1 MGNRPLRC
9 RVSKVVVTGASG
21 FIGTA
26 LVPRLLDVGYLPRLV
41 MRSPPVP
48 PPNPPV
54 EVVQGDLTSPESL
67 RAAVA
72 GADSVVHLG
81 AATSVGRLDPA
92 LAYRVNVGGA
102 TALIEA
108 CRAAGCRRIVVLS
121 TQHVYLRR
129 CGTYGHTKRIAD
141 ALFSGSGLEVT
152 IMRPSLVYGP
162 GSRGVFVKL
171 AGLLRRLPVIP
182 VIGPG
187 TWHLRPLYL
196 GDLVELIVRTLKC
209 PDASGRTYDV
219 GGTERITY
227 NGFLAAICATLGR
240 PCRRVHIPLSS
251 GFALAWLLERALTNP
266 PLTLD
271 NVYGS
276 LLDVPCD
283 LRALMRD
290 FHPTLTPL
298 AVGLRRTFSEAT

>member
-1 MGNRPLRC
+1 M
-9 RVSKVVVTGASG
+9 SKVVVTGASG

-26 LVPRLLDVGYLPRLV
+26 LVPRLLDAGYIPRLFV
-41 MRSPPVP
+41 RRLPAP
-48 PPNPPV
+48 PPIPPI

-67 RAAVA
+67 RVALA
-72 GADSVVHLG
+72 GAGAVVHLG
-81 AATSVGRLDPA
+81 AATSAGRLDPA

-102 TALIEA
+102 TAVIEA
-108 CRAAGCRRIVVLS
+108 CRAVGCRRIVVLS

-129 CGTYGHTKRIAD
+129 CGTYGRTKRIAD
-141 ALFSGSGLEVT
+141 ALFSSSGLEVT

-196 GDLVELIVRTLKC
+196 GDLVELIIQTLAR
-209 PDASGRTYDV
+209 PDVGGRTYDV
-219 GGTERITY
+219 GGTERIIY
-227 NGFLAAICATLGR
+227 NGFLAAICEALGR
-240 PCRRVHIPLSS
+240 PCRRVHIPLAL
-251 GFALAWLLERALTNP
+251 GFALAWLLERLLEKP
-266 PLTLD
+266 PLTVD

-290 FHPTLTPL
+290 FRPTLTPL
-298 AVGLRRTFSEAT
+298 TAGLRRTFAEAI

>member
-1 MGNRPLRC
+1 M
-9 RVSKVVVTGASG
+9 SSVVVTGASG

-26 LVPRLLDVGYLPRLV
+26 LIPRLVAAGHLPRLI
-41 MRSPPVP
+41 MRRPPAAP
-48 PPNPPV
+48 PAPPV
-54 EVVQGDLTSPESL
+54 EVIAGDLTSPASL

-72 GADSVVHLG
+72 GADAVVHLG
-81 AATSVGRLDPA
+81 AATSAGRLDPA

-108 CRAAGCRRIVVLS
+108 CRTAGCRRVIVLS
-121 TQHVYLRR
+121 TQHVYLPR
-129 CGTYGHTKRIAD
+129 CGTYGRTKRIAD
-141 ALFSGSGLEVT
+141 ALFAGSGLDVR
-152 IMRPSLVYGP
+152 ILRPSLVYGP

-171 AGLLRRLPVIP
+171 AGLVRRLSAIP

-196 GDLVELIVRTLKC
+196 DDLVALIVETLAR
-209 PDASGRTYDV
+209 PDVSGRTYDV

-227 NGFLAAICATLGR
+227 NEFLQAICAALGR
-240 PCRRVHIPLSS
+240 PCRRVHIPLAL
-251 GFALAWLLERALTNP
+251 GFTLAWLLERVLANP
-266 PLTLD
+266 PVTVD

-283 LRALMRD
+283 LRALLRD
-290 FHPTLTPL
+290 FRPALTPL
-298 AVGLRRTFSEAT
+298 TVGLKRTFAEAT

>member
-1 MGNRPLRC
+1 M
-9 RVSKVVVTGASG
+9 SKVVVTGASG

-26 LVPRLLDVGYLPRLV
+26 LVPRLLAAGHLPRLFV
-41 MRSPPVP
+41 RRPVAPPAA
-48 PPNPPV
+48 PV
-54 EVVQGDLTSPESL
+54 EVMQGDLTSAASL
-67 RAAVA
+67 HAAVE
-72 GADSVVHLG
+72 GAEAIIHLG
-81 AATSVGRLDPA
+81 AATSTGRLDPA

-102 TALIEA
+102 SALIEA
-108 CRAAGCRRIVVLS
+108 CRAAGCRRIIVLS

-129 CGTYGHTKRIAD
+129 CGTYGRTKRIAD

-152 IMRPSLVYGP
+152 ILRPSLVYGP

-182 VIGPG
+182 VVGRG
-187 TWHLRPLYL
+187 TWHLRPVYL
-196 GDLVELIVRTLKC
+196 GDLVELIVQTLAR
-209 PDASGRTYDV
+209 PEVSGRTYDV

-227 NGFLAAICATLGR
+227 NDFLAATCAALGR
-240 PCRRVHIPLSS
+240 PCRRVHIPLAH
-251 GFALAWLLERALTNP
+251 GFALAWLLERLLANP
-266 PLTLD
+266 PLTVD

-290 FHPTLTPL
+290 FHPALTPL
-298 AVGLRRTFSEAT
+298 AVGLRRTFAEAT